1 MEGGRQIG
9 TGAVEVALFAAF
21 SFYPGCIRLDPAGP
35 LRGRMRGW
43 LRIMAVVVGTAAC
56 ALAAKVISV
65 GVGWAEAVTFDPET
79 PTSPRQCT
87 LSR

>member
-1 MEGGRQIG
+1 
-9 TGAVEVALFAAF
+9 VALFAAF
-21 SFYPGCIRLDPAGP
+21 SFILSASVSILRGP
-35 LRGRMRGW
+35 LRGRMCGW

-65 GVGWAEAVTFDPET
+65 GVGWAVAVTFDPET
-79 PTSPRQCT
+79 PTSPRRCT